1 MIIEKATDQRINLYY
16 DLYVPDGVG
25 ADPKPLLVA
34 FHGYEG
40 NKESMMALA
49 QKINSSD
56 FIIASVQGPNAFFVR
71 DSDPGKTS
79 KPKIGFGW
87 MMQYKAEETIALHH
101 RTLLGIIDEVSK
113 EHRIDRAAIFLLA
126 FSQSVS
132 LNYRFGFTHPGVI
145 RGVIAVCGGIPG
157 DWDQDKYHKSD
168 TDVLI
173 IAGETD
179 EFYPAERTRTFKDA
193 LSKRARSVEYQCF
206 PVGHVFPR
214 ESLPVID
221 QWIRDRMTGKLEGT

>member
-1 MIIEKATDQRINLYY
+1 MIIERATEQTINLYY
-16 DLYVPDGVG
+16 DLYVPDAAGERPR
-25 ADPKPLLVA
+25 ALLVA

-49 QKINSSD
+49 RKINSTD
-56 FIIASVQGPNAFFVR
+56 YIIASVQGPNAFFVR
-71 DSDPGKTS
+71 SEDEPA
-79 KPKIGFGW
+79 KPRIGFGW
-87 MMQYKAEETIALHH
+87 MMQYKAGETIALHH
-101 RTLLGIIDEVSK
+101 RTLISVIERTAADHS
-113 EHRIDRAAIFLLA
+113 IDRRSVFLLA

-132 LNYRFGFTHPGVI
+132 LNYRFAFTNPGLI

-157 DWDQDKYHKSD
+157 DWNDKKYHKSD

-173 IAGETD
+173 VAGETD
-179 EFYPAERTRTFKDA
+179 EFYPPERTRLFKEA
-193 LSKRARSVEYQCF
+193 MGTRAGSVEYRSF

-221 QWIRDRMTGKLEGT
+221 GWIKERVTGT